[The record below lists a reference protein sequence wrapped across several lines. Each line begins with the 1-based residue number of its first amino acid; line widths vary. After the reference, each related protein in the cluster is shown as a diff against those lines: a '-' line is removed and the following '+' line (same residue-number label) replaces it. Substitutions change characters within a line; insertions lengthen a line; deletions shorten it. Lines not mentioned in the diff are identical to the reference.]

1 MKKSKWGILFV
12 SPYIVVYLIFTALP
26 IGISLYKSLF
36 VNYWKGLEEVGPFFS
51 GLKNYSML
59 LSDGHLYTY
68 MSNTAIMWILGFVPQ
83 LLLSVTLAA
92 WFSDHRLG
100 LKGIRFFKTV
110 IYFPNLIIAASFASL
125 FFSFLSNSGPVNTF
139 LVDIGIFDKPF
150 CFFSETWST
159 RSIVAFMNCTM
170 WFGNTTLLL
179 LAGMLGIDASLREA
193 AEVDGA
199 NAWQIFTKIT
209 LPLIRPI
216 LLYVMITSLIGGIQ
230 MFDVPHIL
238 TRGTGDP
245 NRSTMTLLMYLNKH
259 MFSKNYGVSGALSI
273 ILFLVTAALSLIVF
287 SVNAGTK
294 KREAIQ

>member
-1 MKKSKWGILFV
+1 MKKSKWGIIFI

-51 GLKNYSML
+51 SLKNYITL
-59 LSDGHLYTY
+59 LSDSHLYTY
-68 MSNTAIMWILGFVPQ
+68 MANTAIMWVLGFVPQ
-83 LLLSVTLAA
+83 LILSVILAA

-125 FFSFLSNSGPVNTF
+125 FFSFLSDSGPVNTF
-139 LVDIGIFDKPF
+139 LVNAGILDHPF
-150 CFFSETWST
+150 RFFSDTWSA
-159 RSIVAFMNCTM
+159 RSIIAFMNCTM

-179 LAGMLGIDASLREA
+179 LAGMLGIDTSLREA

-199 NAWQIFTKIT
+199 NTRQIFTRIT

-216 LLYVMITSLIGGIQ
+216 LLYVIITSLIGGIQ
-230 MFDVPHIL
+230 MFDVPQIL
-238 TRGTGDP
+238 TKGTGDP
-245 NRSTMTLLMYLNKH
+245 NRSTMTVLMYLNKH
-259 MFSKNYGVSGALSI
+259 MFSKNYGISGALSI
-273 ILFLVTAALSLIVF
+273 ILFLVTAVLSLIVF
-287 SVNAGTK
+287 RINARTEK
-294 KREAIQ
+294 QEVIQ